1 MMKSLL
7 PTNGLEA
14 VPNVDAEP
22 FVYIAHLLSPFSA
35 KDITVFTNCDEVQ
48 LTMYGKEIGIKKA
61 TDENSPV
68 PRVPVV
74 FKDVFR
80 YVDIRN
86 KNKKDYNKINQSHVE
101 ESIVKAEG
109 LIDGKVVTEHLI
121 WPVGRKRR
129 LVLKVDDSSLQPVAD
144 GSDITTVVA
153 YLVDAGGAIKRLSDE
168 YIKFSV
174 NGEGELIEDQN
185 IGINPQKLL
194 WGEAVA
200 LIRSGRKPGTIRV
213 KAELLRDGI
222 NSPDFAEI
230 EFNTIKSIN
239 ELLYDE
245 FPNKIVNNKKPN
257 LNGESQNLE
266 DLRMELIKAK
276 KKIQQYELNKVGK
289 QQQRFIE

>member
-1 MMKSLL
+1 M
-7 PTNGLEA
+7 
-14 VPNVDAEP
+14 
-22 FVYIAHLLSPFSA
+22 
-35 KDITVFTNCDEVQ
+35 
-48 LTMYGKEIGIKKA
+48 
-61 TDENSPV
+61 
-68 PRVPVV
+68 
-74 FKDVFR
+74 
-80 YVDIRN
+80 
-86 KNKKDYNKINQSHVE
+86 
-101 ESIVKAEG
+101 
-109 LIDGKVVTEHLI
+109 I

>member
-1 MMKSLL
+1 MI
-7 PTNGLEA
+7 A
-14 VPNVDAEP
+14 IR
-22 FVYIAHLLSPFSA
+22 YIIF
-35 KDITVFTNCDEVQ
+35 IC
-48 LTMYGKEIGIKKA
+48 
-61 TDENSPV
+61 
-68 PRVPVV
+68 
-74 FKDVFR
+74 

-101 ESIVKAEG
+101 ASIVKAEG

-129 LVLKVDDSSLQPVAD
+129 LVLKVDDSGLQPVAD

-168 YIKFSV
+168 CIKFTV
-174 NGEGELIEDQN
+174 NGEGEIIEDEN

-200 LIRSGRKPGTIRV
+200 LVRSGTKPGTIIV
-213 KAELLRDGI
+213 KAELIRDGI

-230 EFNTIKSIN
+230 EFNTIKSTN

-257 LNGESQNLE
+257 LNEESQKLD
-266 DLRMELIKAK
+266 DLRIELIKAK
-276 KKIQQYELNKVGK
+276 KIIQEYELNTVGK
-289 QQQRFIE
+289 QQQKFIE